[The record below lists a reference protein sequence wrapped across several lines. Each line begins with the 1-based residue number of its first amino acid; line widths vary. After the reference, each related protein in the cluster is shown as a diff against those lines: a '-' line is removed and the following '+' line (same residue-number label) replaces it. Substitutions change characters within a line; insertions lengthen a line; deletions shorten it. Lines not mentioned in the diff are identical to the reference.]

1 MISRIMGFSRDMVT
15 FQGQAYGLGVLSR
28 QGRGHGGLVKQR
40 EDFGDVPQVK
50 GKIMVVFFLV
60 EKVARVTTD
69 QAVNLR
75 RVQSSIPDV
84 EWDGPQS
91 YDGCHLRVDHGDVH
105 AGEGHV
111 EFPEE
116 DNGGFQR
123 RGEAE
128 VRTVGMERSLH
139 DTKGTLGPTSIKFH
153 CRLRASEGDNKAT
166 WKNMLLQKPM
176 FQCANFFCR

>member
-1 MISRIMGFSRDMVT
+1 MT

-40 EDFGDVPQVK
+40 EDFGDVSQVK
-50 GKIMVVFFLV
+50 GEIMVVFSGG
-60 EKVARVTTD
+60 EGGQGD

-75 RVQSSIPDV
+75 RVQSSIQDV

-116 DNGGFQR
+116 DNVGFQR

-139 DTKGTLGPTSIKFH
+139 DTTGTF
-153 CRLRASEGDNKAT
+153 AQQA
-166 WKNMLLQKPM
+166 
-176 FQCANFFCR
+176 